1 MRFGETTFLYLLLL
15 IPALG
20 LFFYYVSKERQNAIS
35 RFGNSEL
42 MAMLTKSLSTTKRKV
57 KIGFILIGLFFLI
70 VATAR
75 PQIGSKLRMA
85 KKEGIDLMIALDTS
99 QSMLAEDIKP
109 NRLLAAKMAASELLK
124 KLRGDRVGLI
134 AFAGTGFVQCPLTT
148 DYSAAKMFL
157 DNITADLIPQ
167 PGTAIGEA
175 IQLANKSFVAKA
187 SKQKVLILL
196 TDGEDHISSPVD
208 AAKEAAK
215 NNLTIYT
222 VGLGSLSGDPI
233 PERDARGNIIGH
245 KKDRKG
251 NIVLSRLDEET
262 LKKVAEITGGEYYR
276 STIGGSE
283 LDKIFEEITGMEK
296 SELET
301 RFYTDYEEQFQ
312 YFLIFAL
319 AFLAVEFFISER
331 KKGKRIG

>member
-1 MRFGETTFLYLLLL
+1 MRFAETTFLYLLLL

-20 LFFYYVSKERQNAIS
+20 LFFYYVSKERRNAIS
-35 RFGNSEL
+35 RFGNSQL

-70 VATAR
+70 IAMAR

-109 NRLLAAKMAASELLK
+109 NRLLSAKMAASELLK

-157 DNITADLIPQ
+157 DNITSDLIPQ

-196 TDGEDHISSPVD
+196 TDGEDHISSPID

-251 NIVLSRLDEET
+251 NIVLSKLDEET
-262 LKKVAEITGGEYYR
+262 LKKVAEITDGEYYR
-276 STIGGSE
+276 STVGGGE

-301 RFYTDYEEQFQ
+301 RFYTDYEERFQ

-319 AFLAVEFFISER
+319 AFLTVEFFISER
-331 KKGKRIG
+331 KKR

>member
-1 MRFGETTFLYLLLL
+1 MRFAETTFLYLLLL

-20 LFFYYVSKERQNAIS
+20 LFFYYVSKERRNAIS
-35 RFGNSEL
+35 RFGNSQL

-70 VATAR
+70 IAMAR

-109 NRLLAAKMAASELLK
+109 NRLLSAKMAASELLK

-157 DNITADLIPQ
+157 DNITSDLIPQ

-196 TDGEDHISSPVD
+196 TDGEDHISNPID

-251 NIVLSRLDEET
+251 NIVLSKLDEET

-276 STIGGSE
+276 STVGGGE

-301 RFYTDYEEQFQ
+301 RFYTDYEERFQ

-319 AFLAVEFFISER
+319 AFLTVEFFISER
-331 KKGKRIG
+331 KKR